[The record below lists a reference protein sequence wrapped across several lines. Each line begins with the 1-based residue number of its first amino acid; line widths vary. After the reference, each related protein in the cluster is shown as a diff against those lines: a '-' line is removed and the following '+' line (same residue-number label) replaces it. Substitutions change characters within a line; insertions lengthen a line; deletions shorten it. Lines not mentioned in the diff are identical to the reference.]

1 MPPPR
6 PLDVPAAAIALLLA
20 ALWGANPVAIK
31 IGLVDAPPLRLA
43 WMRFLI
49 GGLVVVIWAFA
60 TGRGAA
66 FRVTGGE
73 WRPLLFLGALFT
85 IQLGCMNVGTDL
97 TSASHSALLLNTY
110 AVHTVVLAHF
120 TIPGDRMTPR
130 TAAGTLLAYAGVVV
144 LFARQWS
151 AGSGTLTGDLL
162 VSASAV
168 LLAERTVYL
177 ARAIQRLDAVKLL
190 LAQASVGTLAFVV
203 LSAVVEAHVPTRWT
217 PSLGMSIFYQGVV
230 IAGFNFIVNLW
241 LLKHYRP
248 SLLAGFFLTT
258 PIFGVII
265 AALLTGDPLTGDLL
279 LASLLVAAGIGLSGR

>member
-1 MPPPR
+1 MPPPK
-6 PLDVPAAAIALLLA
+6 PLDVRAAGIALLLA
-20 ALWGANPVAIK
+20 ALWGGNPVAIK

-43 WMRFLI
+43 WMRFLV
-49 GGLVVVIWAFA
+49 GGLVVVIWALA
-60 TGRGAA
+60 SGRGAA
-66 FRVTGGE
+66 FRLNPGE
-73 WRPLLFLGALFT
+73 WRPLLFLGGLFT
-85 IQLGCMNVGTDL
+85 VQLGCLNVGTDL
-97 TSASHSALLLNTY
+97 TSASHSAVLLNTY

-120 TIPGDRMTPR
+120 LIPGDRMTAR
-130 TAAGTLLAYAGVVV
+130 TAAGTLIAYAGIIM

-151 AGSGTLTGDLL
+151 VDAGTLTGDLL

-177 ARAIQRLDAVKLL
+177 ARAVQRLDAVKLL
-190 LAQASVGTLAFVV
+190 LAQALVGTVAFIA
-203 LSAVVEAHVPTRWT
+203 LSAVAEARVPTRWT
-217 PSLGMSIFYQGVV
+217 ISLVTSIFYQGVV

-265 AALLTGDPLTGDLL
+265 AALVTGDPLTVDVL
-279 LASLLVAAGIGLSGR
+279 LASLLVATGIGLSGR